1 MVDSESAYVGVW
13 DRSSSVPAMPRG
25 DTERGERLARTG
37 LVVAMALS
45 ALTILLLGRHLTF
58 WSDELDWLTFG
69 NDFDPRHL
77 LTPHGS
83 HLMAT
88 NRVIYEGLPRIFGTD
103 YLPFRIVGVACL
115 QACAVL
121 VFVLVKR
128 RMGALV
134 ALAPAVVLLFFG
146 SAQDMT
152 LSPLGIP
159 FTLSI
164 AFGLA
169 AFLAV
174 ERGDLRGDVA
184 AVVLLTLA
192 GLSHTF
198 GTIIA
203 VGVAVYLLV
212 EPGSRKRIWVAAVPI
227 VLWIAWWLW
236 ARQFHQSIA
245 DGSGVLGAP
254 LFILKAAGAAIE
266 GSFGIPPN
274 LGGKIGPLALA
285 LRVIFDLAAV
295 AAAAGLAVLIRRT
308 RGTPWLWAYLA
319 TIFAFWGGVALA
331 EGIGRGP
338 ETPRYLFFG
347 AIMLVLIAAEA
358 LRSRGI
364 PVRWRRPLLVAWGV
378 ALACNVSLLFYE
390 IPGFDDDAADV
401 QAQVAMIELGGERV
415 PPTLQVR
422 ELEPPASR
430 HIPSPA
436 AALDQFTDEIGP
448 LGFTL
453 DEVRAQPEDVRL
465 GADFVLVRS
474 LGDHGVPGAEGG
486 HPRQHGMPDVPTRRR
501 RLYGNRAA
509 ARGELPRARSRRR
522 RSRVAAPARAVR
534 GRRER
539 AGRDLD
545 ARSGARPAAARRRRH
560 RALDGAGLGS
570 GSRLPPH
577 PLRPAP
583 RVPIGQNP
591 RPMAVCI
598 LTYAYVDDI
607 LERRRPHREAHLAHI
622 ERCTAERGLVIA
634 GATGDP
640 PSGALFV
647 FEGEPDPGDEAR
659 AFMDADPYVAAGL
672 VAESRI
678 EPWTVVAERPFT
690 GPEA

>member
-1 MVDSESAYVGVW
+1 
-13 DRSSSVPAMPRG
+13 MPRG

-45 ALTILLLGRHLTF
+45 ALTLLLLGRNLTF

-69 NDFDPRHL
+69 NDFDPGHL

-88 NRVIYEGLPRIFGTD
+88 NRAIYEGLPRIFGTD
-103 YLPFRIVGVACL
+103 YLPFRVVGIACL

-128 RMGALV
+128 RLGALV

-152 LSPLGIP
+152 LSPLGNP

-164 AFGLA
+164 AFGRA

-174 ERGDLRGDVA
+174 ERGDTRGDVA
-184 AVVLLTLA
+184 GVVLLTLA

-203 VGVAVYLLV
+203 LGVAVYLLV
-212 EPGSRKRIWVAAVPI
+212 DPGSRRRIWVAAVPI
-227 VLWIAWWLW
+227 VLWVAWWLW

-245 DGSGVLGAP
+245 TGSDVFGAP
-254 LFILKAAGAAIE
+254 LFIFKAAGAAIE
-266 GSFGIPPN
+266 GCFGIPPN

-285 LRVIFDLAAV
+285 LRILFDLAAV
-295 AAAAGLAVLIRRT
+295 AAAVGLAVLIKRT

-319 TIFAFWGGVALA
+319 TILAFWGGVAVA
-331 EGIGRGP
+331 EGTGRGP

-364 PVRWRRPLLVAWGV
+364 PLRWRRPLLVAWAV
-378 ALACNVSLLFYE
+378 ALVCNVSLLFYE
-390 IPGFDDDAADV
+390 IPGFDDDAATV
-401 QAQVAMIELGGERV
+401 QAQLAMIELGGDRV

-422 ELEPPASR
+422 ELDPPASP
-430 HIPSPA
+430 HVPSPA

-453 DEVRAQPEDVRL
+453 DEVRSQPESVRL

-474 LGDHGVPGAEGG
+474 LQITAFPVPKDGIPAATGCRTFRPGDDAYTDIELRPGASFLELVRDAGEPG
-486 HPRQHGMPDVPTRRR
+486 APLLLGRFADVASVPVGTLTRGRE
-501 RLYGNRAA
+501 LGLLLSDDAA
-509 ARGELPRARSRRR
+509 AEPWS
-522 RSRVAAPARAVR
+522 ARASGRVR
-534 GRRER
+534 
-539 AGRDLD
+539 A
-545 ARSGARPAAARRRRH
+545 
-560 RALDGAGLGS
+560 
-570 GSRLPPH
+570 
-577 PLRPAP
+577 
-583 RVPIGQNP
+583 
-591 RPMAVCI
+591 C
-598 LTYAYVDDI
+598 
-607 LERRRPHREAHLAHI
+607 HLI
-622 ERCTAERGLVIA
+622 
-634 GATGDP
+634 P
-640 PSGALFV
+640 
-647 FEGEPDPGDEAR
+647 
-659 AFMDADPYVAAGL
+659 
-672 VAESRI
+672 
-678 EPWTVVAERPFT
+678 
-690 GPEA
+690 

>member
-1 MVDSESAYVGVW
+1 
-13 DRSSSVPAMPRG
+13 MPRG
-25 DTERGERLARTG
+25 DTERAERLARTG
-37 LVVAMALS
+37 LVLAMALS
-45 ALTILLLGRHLTF
+45 ALTILLLGRDLTF

-69 NDFDPRHL
+69 NDFDPGQL
-77 LTPHGS
+77 LHPHGS
-83 HLMAT
+83 HLIAT
-88 NRVIYEGLPRIFGTD
+88 SRAIYEALPRIFGTD

-184 AVVLLTLA
+184 GVVLLTLA

-212 EPGSRKRIWVAAVPI
+212 EPGSRRRIWVAAVPI

-245 DGSGVLGAP
+245 SGSDVFGAP
-254 LFILKAAGAAIE
+254 LFILRAAGAAIE
-266 GSFGIPPN
+266 GCFGIPPN
-274 LGGKIGPLALA
+274 LGGELGPLALV
-285 LRVIFDLAAV
+285 LRVVFDLAAV
-295 AAAAGLAVLIRRT
+295 VVAAALVVLIRRT

-319 TIFAFWGGVALA
+319 TILAFWGGIALA
-331 EGIGRGP
+331 EGTGRDP

-364 PVRWRRPLLVAWGV
+364 PDRWRRPLLVAWGV
-378 ALACNVSLLFYE
+378 ALVCNISLLFYE
-390 IPGFDDDAADV
+390 IPGFDDDAANV

-415 PPTLQVR
+415 EPTLQVR
-422 ELEPPASR
+422 ELDPPASL
-430 HIPSPA
+430 HVPSPA

-474 LGDHGVPGAEGG
+474 LAITTFPAPEGS
-486 HPRQHGMPDVPTRRR
+486 V
-501 RLYGNRAA
+501 
-509 ARGELPRARSRRR
+509 
-522 RSRVAAPARAVR
+522 
-534 GRRER
+534 
-539 AGRDLD
+539 
-545 ARSGARPAAARRRRH
+545 PAAADCRTFRPGDDGYTDLELQPGANFL
-560 RALDGAGLGS
+560 ALARDPGEPGAPLLLGRFADVASVPVGTLTRGQELGLL
-570 GSRLPPH
+570 LPPD
-577 PLRPAP
+577 A
-583 RVPIGQNP
+583 
-591 RPMAVCI
+591 A
-598 LTYAYVDDI
+598 
-607 LERRRPHREAHLAHI
+607 
-622 ERCTAERGLVIA
+622 AE
-634 GATGDP
+634 P
-640 PSGALFV
+640 WS
-647 FEGEPDPGDEAR
+647 AR
-659 AFMDADPYVAAGL
+659 ASGRVRACH
-672 VAESRI
+672 I
-678 EPWTVVAERPFT
+678 
-690 GPEA
+690 GP